1 MKKTL
6 AAVAILG
13 AFAGSAMADVTVYG
27 RVDTG
32 LLYTDDGDTQK
43 VEMANG
49 QTTGGRWGLKGST
62 AISETT
68 KVGFVMESR
77 LYGDTGKN
85 ASKMFDREST
95 IYVAGP
101 YGTVYAGRINS
112 FWSDGGSVAMFS
124 NYAAFGTGSSVG
136 KGTGMFVGYSRTDN
150 TIAYVSPAMGGVKLY
165 AEYAMGDDGVENKSA
180 GNQHFGLGLEYKAGA
195 FGMALAVMADD
206 EKGQGTEDQQSVNL
220 GVTYDFGVAKAFL
233 AGQYFKDANKVG
245 TFADGFDFA
254 TGADQLKGYAVNVG
268 AAIPMAGGVWTVG
281 GTYTD
286 FENEATN
293 QEADGYNVAAQY
305 VYSFSKQVQA
315 YAGIGYTKLEGE
327 GEEVEMKLAMA
338 GMVVRF

>member
-13 AFAGSAMADVTVYG
+13 AFAGSALADVTVYG
-27 RVDTG
+27 RIDTG

-43 VEMANG
+43 VEMASG

-68 KVGFVMESR
+68 KAGFVLEQNV
-77 LYGDTGKN
+77 YGDTGKN
-85 ASKMFDREST
+85 ADKMFNRESV

-101 YGTVYAGRINS
+101 YGSLYAGRINS

-136 KGTGMFVGYSRTDN
+136 MGTGMFVGYSRTDN
-150 TIAYVSPAMGGVKLY
+150 TLAYVSPAMGGVKLY
-165 AEYAMGDDGVENKSA
+165 AEYAMGDNEVENKSA
-180 GNQHFGLGLEYKAGA
+180 GKQHFGLGLEYKAGA

-206 EKGQGTEDQQSVNL
+206 EKGQGTADQQSVNL
-220 GVTYDFGVAKAFL
+220 GATYDFGVAKAFL
-233 AGQYFKDANKVG
+233 AGQYFKDADKVG

-268 AAIPMAGGVWTVG
+268 ATIPMAGGVWTVG

-327 GEEVEMKLAMA
+327 GEEVEKKLAMA